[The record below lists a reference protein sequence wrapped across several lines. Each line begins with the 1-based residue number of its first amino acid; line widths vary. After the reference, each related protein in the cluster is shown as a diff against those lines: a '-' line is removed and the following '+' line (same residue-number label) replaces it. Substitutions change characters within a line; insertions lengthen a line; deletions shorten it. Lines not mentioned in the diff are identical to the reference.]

1 MKMTKRIAAM
11 VACAVMAA
19 TSMVGIGASAA
30 DEQIKPYEEVIAEE
44 FDVVSANDTT
54 IKLLPVPF
62 CPQET
67 YYYCA
72 PATFQQVYAY
82 YKGIENAVSQ
92 RSIALMWG
100 MKDGDDSGLDDFNKI
115 TDWLNKFFYQQLNY
129 EWKFKNGAYTSSAT
143 MRSFITSS
151 INSDVPVI
159 IHISKPSST
168 DWKYSVSDGHYLN
181 ATGYT
186 TDYIQLTDPYLE
198 GHGISSGKYLVTPS
212 LLYKYC
218 DRMAVNTK

>member
-1 MKMTKRIAAM
+1 MKTTKKLMAM
-11 VACAVMAA
+11 AACAVMTV
-19 TSMVGIGASAA
+19 TSMVGMGASAV
-30 DEQIKPYEEVIAEE
+30 DGQIKPLEETITEEVDA
-44 FDVVSANDTT
+44 VSANDTT

-100 MKDGDDSGLDDFNKI
+100 MQDGDDSGLDDFNKI
-115 TDWLNKFFYQQLNY
+115 TDWLNDFFYQQLHY
-129 EWKFKNGAYTSSAT
+129 EWKFKGGTYTSST
-143 MRSFITSS
+143 QMKDLIKSS
-151 INSDVPVI
+151 INSDVPVV
-159 IHISKPSST
+159 IHIKNPSAA
-168 DWKYSVSDGHYLN
+168 DWKYTSGGHYLN
-181 ATGYT
+181 ASGYT
-186 TDYIQLTDPYLE
+186 SDYIQMTDPYLD
-198 GHGISSGKYLVTPS
+198 GHGISSGKYLVTKE

-218 DRMAVNTK
+218 DRMAVND